1 MAWKQSSFYFTYQS
15 IKYAKSIGQ
24 FRGFWKFYTAW
35 KQSFRAGRNS
45 VVDELPWLNLPALQ
59 YLKKNITQT
68 FKIYEYG
75 GGGSTLFFCARAA
88 EVVTVEDHQEWFS
101 TLTQTVK
108 NKSYNNWQGRFI
120 SPETVEG
127 NPNRS
132 HENPADFK
140 SGAKGLEHLSFEK
153 YAKSI
158 HDFPENYFD
167 LVLVDG
173 RARPS
178 CIQEAMPHLKS
189 GGLLVVDN
197 TERPYYLAPFRSILA
212 EGYEKILEAQ
222 APVYYT
228 PDFTITSIYRKR

>member
-1 MAWKQSSFYFTYQS
+1 MDWKKSIFYFTYQAFKHANN
-15 IKYAKSIGQ
+15 IKDIQTS
-24 FRGFWKFYTAW
+24 FKFYANW
-35 KQSFRAGRNS
+35 MQSFGAGRNS
-45 VVDELPWLNLPALQ
+45 VADELPWLNLPAIR
-59 YLKKNITQT
+59 YLRDNITPA

-88 EVVTVEDHQEWFS
+88 EVVTVEDHQAWFA
-101 TLTQTVK
+101 TLTQTIQS
-108 NKSYNNWQGRFI
+108 KSYTNWKGRFI
-120 SPETVEG
+120 SPEIVDG
-127 NPNRS
+127 DQNRS

-140 SGAKGLEHLSFEK
+140 SGAKGLEHLSFKK

-158 HDFPENYFD
+158 HDFPMDYFD

-212 EGYEKILEAQ
+212 IEYEKVLEVR

>member
-1 MAWKQSSFYFTYQS
+1 MDWKKSIFYFTYQAFKHANN
-15 IKYAKSIGQ
+15 IKDVQSSFKWYAT
-24 FRGFWKFYTAW
+24 WM
-35 KQSFRAGRNS
+35 QSFGAGRNS
-45 VVDELPWLNLPALQ
+45 VADELPWLNLPAIQ
-59 YLKKNITQT
+59 YLKDNITPA

-75 GGGSTLFFCARAA
+75 GGGSTLFFCARAV
-88 EVVTVEDHQEWFS
+88 EVVTVEDHQAWFA
-101 TLTQTVK
+101 TLTQTIQ
-108 NKSYNNWQGRFI
+108 NKSYTNWKGRFI
-120 SPETVEG
+120 SPETVDG
-127 NPNRS
+127 NQSRS

-158 HDFPENYFD
+158 HDFPADYFD

-178 CIQEAMPHLKS
+178 CIQEAIPHLKS

-197 TERPYYLAPFRSILA
+197 TERPYYLGPFRSILA
-212 EGYEKILEAQ
+212 LEYEKVLEVQ